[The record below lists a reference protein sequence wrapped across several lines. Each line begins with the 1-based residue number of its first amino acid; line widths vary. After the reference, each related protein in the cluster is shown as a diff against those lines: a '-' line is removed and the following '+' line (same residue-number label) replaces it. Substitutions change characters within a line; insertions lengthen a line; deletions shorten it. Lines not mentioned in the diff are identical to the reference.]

1 MNEITAG
8 TIAYLKSTEEPV
20 FVMGVVTEEV
30 PSYFGHTLDALSGTM
45 VIIKRPVA
53 NRDGI
58 QHEVD
63 RVHLEELQTEEA
75 FQASKLKQKKQ
86 NLNDMLGI
94 KMFPAE
100 GEDGP
105 DAKKYN

>member
-1 MNEITAG
+1 MNEITVG
-8 TIAYLKSTEEPV
+8 TICYIKSTEEPV
-20 FVMGVVTEEV
+20 FVMGVITEEV
-30 PSYFGHTLDALSGTM
+30 PNLYGQDLAGLSGTM
-45 VIIKRPVA
+45 AIVKRPVA
-53 NRDGI
+53 TRDGI
-58 QHEVD
+58 QHNVD
-63 RVHLEELQTEEA
+63 KVHLEELQTEEA